1 MRDLLVGSN
10 EQVTA
15 WPGCSVAD
23 DTCFNVDCWFH
34 INVSD
39 SESLDIM
46 TSDSGK
52 LTPDCMRVSLRPI
65 STT

>member
-1 MRDLLVGSN
+1 MCGKVRFCFGGVPFILYVL
-10 EQVTA
+10 
-15 WPGCSVAD
+15 SVW
-23 DTCFNVDCWFH
+23 TIVFFVKNRRNRCRG
-34 INVSD
+34 
-39 SESLDIM
+39 LDIM